1 MSVALS
7 EKQKEIIKFQFED
20 YDCLICSG
28 AIRSGKTTFMFLT
41 FVDWAMS
48 NFENV
53 RFGVCGKTVG
63 TTYKNIIS
71 PFLNIKYIREKY
83 QIKQKLA
90 NNELI
95 ISRGSVTNVF
105 ELFGGKDKSS
115 ADLIQGRTLGGIFFD
130 EVVLQPKEFVSQGLS
145 RLSIDGAKSFFSCNP
160 SSPKHWFYTEWIQKA
175 EHRKAKVLE
184 FELTDNPSLSEKT
197 IQMYKTQF
205 SGVFYDRYILGKW
218 VVADGLVY
226 NFQKEKHIK
235 EHTQR
240 EVKPWVRFYMSIDYG
255 ITNPFACLLWAVD
268 RGKAYCIK
276 EYYYN
281 SKEEEGKTLTD
292 EEHYNNIEK
301 LAESY
306 RIDLIV
312 IDPSATSMKAL
323 IKRKGKYSV
332 KDANNKVLDGIS
344 NTMTLLEQGKLLF
357 SESCKNTIS
366 EFGLYSWNKD
376 TAQGDTV
383 IKENDHALDSVR
395 YFVNTVLKRENNFF
409 N

>member
-1 MSVALS
+1 MSMRLS

-20 YDCLICSG
+20 YDSLICSG
-28 AIRSGKTTFMFLT
+28 AIRSGKTTFMFIT

-48 NFENV
+48 NFNQV

-63 TTYKNIIS
+63 TTHKNIIS
-71 PFLNIKYIREKY
+71 PFLNITYIREKY
-83 QIKQKLA
+83 RIKQKFA
-90 NNELI
+90 TNEI
-95 ISRGSVTNVF
+95 IITNGETTNIF

-145 RLSIDGAKSFFSCNP
+145 RLSIEGAKSFFSCNP
-160 SSPKHWFYTEWIQKA
+160 SSPKHWFYTDWIKRA
-175 EHRKAKVLE
+175 EHRNAKVLE

-226 NFQKEKHIK
+226 NFNQEKHLK
-235 EHTQR
+235 EF
-240 EVKPWVRFYMSIDYG
+240 EEGNIKPWVRYYLSIDYG

-268 RGKAYCIK
+268 RGKAYCLK

-281 SKEEEGKTLTD
+281 SKEKDGRTLTD
-292 EEHYNNIEK
+292 EEHYNNIVNLCEGYK
-301 LAESY
+301 
-306 RIDLIV
+306 IDMVV

-323 IKRKGKYSV
+323 INRKGTYSV
-332 KDANNKVLDGIS
+332 KDANNKVLEGIS
-344 NTMTLLEQGKLLF
+344 NTMTLLDQGKLLF
-357 SESCKNTIS
+357 SSKCENTIS

-376 TAQGDTV
+376 TTQGDTV

-395 YFVNTVLKRENNFF
+395 YFVNTVLRRDSNFF
-409 N
+409 

>member
-1 MSVALS
+1 MNTLS

-28 AIRSGKTTFMFLT
+28 AIRSGKTTFMFIT

-48 NFENV
+48 NFNEV

-83 QIKQKLA
+83 QIKQRFA

-95 ISRGSVTNVF
+95 ISCGSITNTF

-130 EVVLQPKEFVSQGLS
+130 EVVLQPQEFVSQGLS
-145 RLSIDGAKSFFSCNP
+145 RLSIEGAKSFFSCNP
-160 SSPKHWFYTEWIQKA
+160 ASPKHWFYTEWIQKA
-175 EHRKAKVLE
+175 EHRNAKLLE

-218 VVADGLVY
+218 VVADGLIY
-226 NFQKEKHIK
+226 NFNKERHIK
-235 EHTQR
+235 ELEHP
-240 EVKPWVRFYMSIDYG
+240 ENKPWVRYYLSIDYG

-268 RGKAYCIK
+268 RGKAYCID

-281 SKEEEGKTLTD
+281 IKNQDGNTLTD
-292 EEHYNNIEK
+292 EEHYNNI
-301 LAESY
+301 LALADGY

-323 IKRKGKYSV
+323 IKRKGKFGV
-332 KDANNKVLDGIS
+332 KDANNKVLEGIS
-344 NTMTLLEQGKLLF
+344 NTMTLMQQDKLLF
-357 SESCKNTIS
+357 SDRCKNTIS
-366 EFGLYSWNKD
+366 EFALYSWNKD
-376 TAQGDTV
+376 LAGDTV
-383 IKENDHALDSVR
+383 IKENDHAMDSVR
-395 YFVNTVLKRENNFF
+395 YFVNTVLKREQNFF
-409 N
+409 